1 MLKSSPYTHNQLA
14 VMQDNGAATSAFVGA
29 HVIDAA
35 MDTESAVVSLFEQ
48 WIPELSPEAVEC
60 FRVLQTEYTA
70 PKDLAWMLSRRE
82 VIIEAKAALDRC
94 EITFREYVAKNQLA
108 GGVPGWPP
116 PKHPKRYSVR
126 LIMDIRS
133 SKLTPI
139 PARSPFLSPSALTVA
154 GVRGGVYRIS
164 GVPDPA
170 AGGGAHC
177 DGGRPDRRR

>member
-29 HVIDAA
+29 HVIGAA

-82 VIIEAKAALDRC
+82 AVGHGLGLRGLPLGC
-94 EITFREYVAKNQLA
+94 NS
-108 GGVPGWPP
+108 PGP
-116 PKHPKRYSVR
+116 VG
-126 LIMDIRS
+126 RS
-133 SKLTPI
+133 
-139 PARSPFLSPSALTVA
+139 
-154 GVRGGVYRIS
+154 
-164 GVPDPA
+164 D
-170 AGGGAHC
+170 
-177 DGGRPDRRR
+177 